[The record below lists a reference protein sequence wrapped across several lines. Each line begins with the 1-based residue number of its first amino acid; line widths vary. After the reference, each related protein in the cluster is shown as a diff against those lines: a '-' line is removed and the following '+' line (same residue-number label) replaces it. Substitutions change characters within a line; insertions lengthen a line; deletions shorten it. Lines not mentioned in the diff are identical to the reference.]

1 MDELLELSHQ
11 STLVA
16 IQVRN
21 LHVTWQFPKQHF
33 SSNMNNNHII
43 SKHVAITCLPYCT
56 CDAAGRRPSSDHDIY
71 QTYIPWPTGKWL
83 AEVDGRGTR
92 WSLQV
97 AAIRCIFSKQSQ
109 LLYEQKWKVTHN
121 ELPRSWTMCLQRLA
135 EKEPFPIDVYGTGS
149 IFGTTAIIIWCPTDK
164 IHL

>member
-21 LHVTWQFPKQHF
+21 LHVTWQIPKQHF
-33 SSNMNNNHII
+33 SSNSNNNHII
-43 SKHVAITCLPYCT
+43 SKHVGITCLPYCT
-56 CDAAGRRPSSDHDIY
+56 CDAAGQRPSSDHDIY
-71 QTYIPWPTGKWL
+71 QTYIPWPISKWGWCR
-83 AEVDGRGTR
+83 GRR

-97 AAIRCIFSKQSQ
+97 AAIHCIFSKQSQ
-109 LLYEQKWKVTHN
+109 LLYEQEWKVTQN

-135 EKEPFPIDVYGTGS
+135 EKEPFPIDFYGTGS
-149 IFGTTAIIIWCPTDK
+149 IFGTTAIIIWCPADK
-164 IHL
+164 NHL